1 MAKTNTNIR
10 GEQIE
15 TAVAGNGLEWVGDA
29 VLGVDLKANDGLEID
44 TGELT
49 VDYDDSTIGIV
60 GDALAVK
67 ALGIDTAQLALD
79 AVDGTIIEDDAVD
92 SEHIA
97 AGAIDLEHMS
107 ANSVDSNQYV
117 DSSIDTAHIADLQ
130 VTNGKIA
137 EDTIAES
144 KLDIHAAPAGVD
156 KVLGYTANGME
167 WVAKTDIDT
176 FLELTDTPGAFEANK
191 GVKVNAGANALI
203 FYDIVDTD
211 EKVKADSGADALY
224 LNEIVDGD
232 SIEITV
238 GDNLAVK
245 VDDSSIAI
253 DAVNHY
259 IEVKALGIATGMI
272 AADAVD
278 GTKIANDAVDS
289 EHIAAAAVDLE
300 HMSAN
305 SVDSP
310 QYVDGS
316 IDTAHIAND
325 QITEA
330 KLDCTNATTDGYMLT
345 WDDGT
350 SKFEWIDPAISD
362 NLVEG
367 DIKFEDKS
375 GTVIAFNLAV
385 TPIANSVQVYL
396 NGLIQQ
402 VGDGKDYTLAG
413 STVTFL
419 TAPEATDLILVYYI
433 ENN

>member
-259 IEVKALGIATGMI
+259 IEVKALGIATSMI
-272 AADAVD
+272 ALE
-278 GTKIANDAVDS
+278 AVDS
-289 EHIAAAAVDLE
+289 GQIAAGA
-300 HMSAN
+300 
-305 SVDSP
+305 
-310 QYVDGS
+310 
-316 IDTAHIAND
+316 IDTAHIGASQVTLAKMAD
-325 QITEA
+325 SSVDTAELVAESITEA
-330 KLDCTNATTDGYMLT
+330 KLDCSNAVGNGKYLSYDTGQFKWVDIDTDAVTETDFNFEDESAATDGSKVAFDLT
-345 WDDGT
+345 N
-350 SKFEWIDPAISD
+350 KP
-362 NLVEG
+362 LV
-367 DIKFEDKS
+367 S
-375 GTVIAFNLAV
+375 
-385 TPIANSVQVYL
+385 SCQVFL
-396 NGLIQQ
+396 NGLLQQ
-402 VGDGKDYTLAG
+402 AGVDKDYLLDAG
-413 STVTFL
+413 ATPPTVTFGV
-419 TAPEATDLILVYYI
+419 APATSDLLLIFYVQDD
-433 ENN
+433 